1 MKELR
6 KPRALDAK
14 NRIVLPK
21 KALEE
26 AGIGKAVRVYY
37 SKSCITLKAE

>member
-14 NRIVLPK
+14 NRVVLPR

-26 AGIGKAVRVYY
+26 AGIGKEVRVSY
-37 SKSCITLKAE
+37 SKSGITIRAV